1 MKRALFD
8 TVTVLPFASGN
19 VVDRT
24 GYESAVL
31 AVTVEASQTAT
42 IKVETAD
49 STAGPYEPVKDGRIF
64 VDNPVNEDGE
74 AVIENE
80 AEAQAVANLDIDLIG
95 CKGDRQCHYYGQ
107 CGCRYQLYCTV
118 QQDIHGGRYAG
129 VQNAQQQQ
137 LGSHQGR
144 QRCWAGCKL
153 LVCWCHEVR
162 DHQWQGGCDYD
173 LQLES

>member
-49 STAGPYEPVKDGRIF
+49 STAGPYEPVKDSRIF
-64 VDNPVNEDGE
+64 VDNPVNEDGV

-80 AEAQAVANLDIDLIG
+80 AEAQALAASPASRSPPPTAPLVRWRWVMPPTALSRKVSDGGLHDGEN
-95 CKGDRQCHYYGQ
+95 
-107 CGCRYQLYCTV
+107 V
-118 QQDIHGGRYAG
+118 QTSQ
-129 VQNAQQQQ
+129 
-137 LGSHQGR
+137 
-144 QRCWAGCKL
+144 
-153 LVCWCHEVR
+153 VR
-162 DHQWQGGCDYD
+162 PAPC
-173 LQLES
+173 

>member
-49 STAGPYEPVKDGRIF
+49 STAGPYEPVKDSRIF

-80 AEAQAVANLDIDLIG
+80 AEAQAMANLDIDLIG
-95 CKGDRQCHYYGQ
+95 CKSCVKITATNGTIGALALGDA
-107 CGCRYQLYCTV
+107 T
-118 QQDIHGGRYAG
+118 
-129 VQNAQQQQ
+129 N
-137 LGSHQGR
+137 
-144 QRCWAGCKL
+144 
-153 LVCWCHEVR
+153 
-162 DHQWQGGCDYD
+162 
-173 LQLES
+173 

>member
-49 STAGPYEPVKDGRIF
+49 STAGPYEPVKDSRIF
-64 VDNPVNEDGE
+64 VDNPVNE
-74 AVIENE
+74 ENE

-95 CKGDRQCHYYGQ
+95 CKSCVKITATNGTIGALALGDATNCP
-107 CGCRYQLYCTV
+107 V
-118 QQDIHGGRYAG
+118 
-129 VQNAQQQQ
+129 
-137 LGSHQGR
+137 
-144 QRCWAGCKL
+144 K
-153 LVCWCHEVR
+153 
-162 DHQWQGGCDYD
+162 
-173 LQLES
+173 ESI

>member
-95 CKGDRQCHYYGQ
+95 CKSCVKITATNGTIGALTPPTALSRKVSDGGLHDGEN
-107 CGCRYQLYCTV
+107 V
-118 QQDIHGGRYAG
+118 QT
-129 VQNAQQQQ
+129 AQ
-137 LGSHQGR
+137 
-144 QRCWAGCKL
+144 
-153 LVCWCHEVR
+153 VR
-162 DHQWQGGCDYD
+162 PAPC
-173 LQLES
+173 